1 MSRYLLVDIGAGTM
15 DVLWYDDRTREQFK
29 AVVKSP
35 VRTLAEKAAALPRSI
50 VVTGMEMGG
59 GPVSAVLKDRVLK
72 SRVLMTASAAA
83 TIHHDSER
91 VRNAGIE
98 IVGDGEAEAAAK
110 TGKYCKLALGDLE
123 LDRMK
128 RIVKGFGV
136 PFAFN
141 VVGICAQDHG
151 VPPAGRSHL
160 DYRHEMFKTALDRN
174 PFPSN
179 LLYPEGEVPDSLN
192 RLKSIAVSARGLPTD
207 EIYVMDSGMAAMTGA
222 PMDPLARGKRH
233 VMILDIAT
241 SHTLAAVFSGE
252 ELAAF
257 FEYHTRDITLP
268 RLEELL
274 RLLADGKLEHGNILK
289 EGGHGAYTRKT
300 VGFDAVEVILATGP
314 RRGMLRGATLPI
326 LFGAPGGD
334 NMMTG
339 TIGLLKAIQLKKGL
353 EPSVPV

>member
-15 DVLWYDDRTREQFK
+15 DVLWYDDRTREQYK

-35 VRTLAEKAAALPRSI
+35 VRTLAEKAASLPKGI

-59 GPVSAVLKDRVLK
+59 GPVSAVLKDKARK
-72 SRVLMTASAAA
+72 SRVLMTGAAAA
-83 TIHHDSER
+83 TIHHDPEQ
-91 VRNAGIE
+91 VRAAGIE

-160 DYRHEMFKTALDRN
+160 DFRHEVFKAALDKT
-174 PFPSN
+174 PLPSS
-179 LLYPEGEVPDSLN
+179 LLYPDGEIPDALN
-192 RLKSIAVSARGLPTD
+192 RLRSVAVSARGLPTD

-222 PMDPLARGKRH
+222 PTDPLARGKQH

-274 RLLADGKLEHGNILK
+274 PRLADGGLEHRDILE
-289 EGGHGAYTRKT
+289 EGGHGAYTREA
-300 VGFDAVEVILATGP
+300 VGFEAVEVILATGP
-314 RRGMLRGATLPI
+314 KRGLLHGSSLPI
-326 LFGAPGGD
+326 AYGAPGGD

-339 TIGLLKAIQLKKGL
+339 TVGLLKAIQLRKGL
-353 EPSVPV
+353 EPSIPG